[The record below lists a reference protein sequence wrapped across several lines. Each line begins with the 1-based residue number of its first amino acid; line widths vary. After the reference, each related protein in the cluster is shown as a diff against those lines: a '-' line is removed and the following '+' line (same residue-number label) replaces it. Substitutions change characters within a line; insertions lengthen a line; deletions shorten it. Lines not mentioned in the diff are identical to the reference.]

1 MLREKPCRLREHPTH
16 NQILETSTHIVFRD
30 CINQIGAFFGVCT
43 YLGSLSF
50 VCCEKNSENILNGQH
65 SKEGRKMSK
74 QLRPTTNV
82 DGWIRVYVVSERG
95 QTTGRR
101 NRVYER
107 VKSGEEEEWEI
118 KINNTTKQD
127 ATTSPSQRRNRHEI
141 RQRRINDRYNN
152 NEGGKVTK
160 ETIRRWTILGFS
172 LRNTKHR
179 GLFIVPRPL
188 HSIPVNFS

>member
-1 MLREKPCRLREHPTH
+1 
-16 NQILETSTHIVFRD
+16 
-30 CINQIGAFFGVCT
+30 
-43 YLGSLSF
+43 
-50 VCCEKNSENILNGQH
+50 
-65 SKEGRKMSK
+65 MSK

-101 NRVYER
+101 TEFTR

-152 NEGGKVTK
+152 NEEGKVT
-160 ETIRRWTILGFS
+160 EDDPTLDHLRFS
-172 LRNTKHR
+172 VEKHKASWVDHR
-179 GLFIVPRPL
+179 PRPL